1 MKFCEFGR
9 KIAIASLL
17 LINLS
22 SAMVV
27 QGAEKQPEI
36 SAEEQR
42 TLEIERIIDRIG
54 AVQMIA
60 DEAAAAGNNE
70 LLDEAQV
77 ELEALRLVL
86 QALEQQSVGS

>member
-1 MKFCEFGR
+1 
-9 KIAIASLL
+9 
-17 LINLS
+17 
-22 SAMVV
+22 MVV

-86 QALEQQSVGS
+86 QALEQQSVGSWFLRRLLH